1 MDAVWLGEVAY
12 DRALAIQLD
21 HVGRRARGEI
31 PDTLLLVTHPHVY
44 TFGRA
49 GDPKNLLVSPELLAR
64 EGIAVT
70 RVGRGGDVTYHGP
83 GQLVGYPII
92 LLAKPDVHRYVRA
105 VEAAL
110 IEALGAFGIGAR
122 RIAGMTGVWTGE
134 KKIASI
140 GIGVRQ
146 WVTYHGFAL
155 NVCTDLSYF
164 RRIHLCGL
172 VGREATS
179 VSETLGREV
188 AVDETRGAVADA
200 CDRHIRGFS

>member
-1 MDAVWLGEVAY
+1 MDAVWLGDVAY
-12 DRALAIQLD
+12 GRALELQLD
-21 HVGRRARGEI
+21 YVGRRARGEVG
-31 PDTLLLVTHPHVY
+31 DTLLLLTHPHVY

-49 GDPKNLLVSPELLAR
+49 GNARNLLVRPESLAL
-64 EGIAVT
+64 EGIAVE

-83 GQLVGYPII
+83 GQLVGYPIVR
-92 LLAKPDVHRYVRA
+92 LAKPDVHRYVRA
-105 VEAAL
+105 IEAAL
-110 IEALGAFGIGAR
+110 IDVLGASGVPAR
-122 RIAGMTGVWTGE
+122 RIEGLTGVWAGE

-140 GIGVRQ
+140 GVGVRQ

-179 VSETLGREV
+179 ISEAVGREV
-188 AVDETRGAVADA
+188 PVDEVRGAVAAA